1 MKKQVQSM
9 DKIPILLLAA
19 GSSSRMGRP
28 KQLLPWGKQ
37 TLIEHQIETLLK
49 SDQPVNVVLGANS
62 KAVIPLIKKFEI
74 NVFINKNWEKGMGSS
89 IASGICQ
96 LSEKSP
102 SATGVLITLLDQPLI
117 TATHIKKMVTGFTQG
132 NQQII
137 VSQSASGWRGVPV
150 IFDKIYFEELRR
162 LDGEKG
168 AKILIQQHKQSV
180 SGIACGEILEDMDTL
195 ENYQEMIKKDGI
207 I

>member
-1 MKKQVQSM
+1 M